1 MSGLHDEAA
10 RFDYI
15 PRQPNTTKL
24 KGIDIIIV
32 KSWTGQYGQIEEA
45 LRGAIA
51 LQRRMG
57 LVLVRSLS
65 CL

>member
-1 MSGLHDEAA
+1 MRDRRGEFPVDVFLAE
-10 RFDYI
+10 
-15 PRQPNTTKL
+15 
-24 KGIDIIIV
+24 GIDIIIV